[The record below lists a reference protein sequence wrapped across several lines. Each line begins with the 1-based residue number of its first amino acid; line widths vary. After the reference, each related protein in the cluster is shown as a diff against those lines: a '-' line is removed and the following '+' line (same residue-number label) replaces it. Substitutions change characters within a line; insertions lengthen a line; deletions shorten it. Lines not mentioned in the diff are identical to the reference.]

1 MHPRSAEEHLALVAA
16 TGEVPVYNVAE
27 NGVDGGG
34 KEIERG
40 EVRVDPGGASV
51 LLISWAKTRHAV
63 VSFGEEVEYVRGI
76 PQSVVAK
83 AWRSVGACEKQ
94 DLP

>member
-63 VSFGEEVEYVRGI
+63 VSFGLTEG
-76 PQSVVAK
+76 
-83 AWRSVGACEKQ
+83 RSGMMTRKPALRKWST
-94 DLP
+94 